1 MCSLWINYENTLSF
15 YYIPFQFTFQ
25 FQFINYNVILKQ
37 NDELIIFIKCIS
49 VFFQPA
55 QVLRVTK
62 DIHRRAGCRRR
73 TRPVLV
79 TDLLGY
85 LSLTELNDRMLMLP
99 LTIGLQV
106 WIVLYRNLEHNVKKI
121 LLYLIWGKNS
131 KVVDRRDRSILLS
144 LSWPNFMLKN
154 RHRVQK
160 FIKDRDKLLR
170 LRKKN
175 RYLQKRM
182 ICFPF
187 PNKNIEN
194 VRSNFSNT
202 KRQKRVPDIN
212 ILLLSRALL

>member
-37 NDELIIFIKCIS
+37 NDELIIFIKCIY

-106 WIVLYRNLEHNVKKI
+106 WIVLYRNLEHNDKKNIFIYSQLFLTEWVFAASSLI
-121 LLYLIWGKNS
+121 LFEGKTQKLWIVVTGLFCYLN
-131 KVVDRRDRSILLS
+131 RR
-144 LSWPNFMLKN
+144 PNFMLKN
-154 RHRVQK
+154 MSSEIH
-160 FIKDRDKLLR
+160 
-170 LRKKN
+170 
-175 RYLQKRM
+175 
-182 ICFPF
+182 
-187 PNKNIEN
+187 
-194 VRSNFSNT
+194 
-202 KRQKRVPDIN
+202 
-212 ILLLSRALL
+212 